1 MQDSLTHWD
10 ERRGLQ
16 NLQIKLLERLEFDFL
31 IRLRKFADAKQSTN
45 TEFSYFKHAEKK
57 TNKQKK
63 AVIAL

>member
-31 IRLRKFADAKQSTN
+31 IRLKKFADAKQSTN
-45 TEFSYFKHAEKK
+45 TELSYFKHAEEKK
-57 TNKQKK
+57 KPHT
-63 AVIAL
+63 VIAL